1 MGEKSVMDPYVPFA
15 QFQELL
21 TQDLFFFY
29 KYPHLYLTPI
39 LFWSKSQ
46 AQWHFLCKYNGV

>member
-39 LFWSKSQ
+39 LF
-46 AQWHFLCKYNGV
+46 